1 MASVPRKLS
10 RTETNINN
18 FDFGFTRSR
27 GNQDRIIVGDV
38 DVVVVDVVDVVDV
51 VVRTRLGNV
60 QNLAT
65 ALPCFF
71 ILSATL
77 VTQ

>member
-18 FDFGFTRSR
+18 FDFGFSRSR
-27 GNQDRIIVGDV
+27 GNQDRIIVGGD
-38 DVVVVDVVDVVDV
+38 DVVDVVDV
-51 VVRTRLGNV
+51 VNVVVRTRLGKV
-60 QNLAT
+60 QNLAK

-77 VTQ
+77 VPQ

>member
-27 GNQDRIIVGDV
+27 GNQDRKIVGDVDVVDVVDAVDVVEVVDVVVAVSGVVDDV
-38 DVVVVDVVDVVDV
+38 DVVVVDVAFAVAV
-51 VVRTRLGNV
+51 
-60 QNLAT
+60 
-65 ALPCFF
+65 
-71 ILSATL
+71 
-77 VTQ
+77 

>member
-38 DVVVVDVVDVVDV
+38 DVVVVVDVVDV
-51 VVRTRLGNV
+51 VVRTRLGKV

-77 VTQ
+77 VPQ